1 MKKLVLAFGIL
12 CSGFVVAQEDPEL
25 EVAIDNMMNELA
37 EWQKTTR
44 QYKTGDNDAPALYGL
59 LENIFSDI
67 KVKEMYGVVNPRIHD
82 LRINS
87 LYNFGEEN
95 TLSYAEWVKTI
106 SILDTAEYDV
116 YYKKSI
122 ISYNQDG
129 SKSYWEAILV
139 FSKKAGDK
147 VRDISIFYNADN
159 LRCIL
164 DSYIE

>member
-87 LYNFGEEN
+87 LYNFGDDN

-106 SILDTAEYDV
+106 SILDTAEYDFN
-116 YYKKSI
+116 YKQSR
-122 ISYNQDG
+122 ISYNPDG
-129 SKSYWEAILV
+129 SKSYFERITV
-139 FSKKAGDK
+139 YSKKTGK
-147 VRDISIFYNADN
+147 EIRCIRISYDADN
-159 LRCIL
+159 LRSIF
-164 DSYIE
+164 DSYK